1 MPLFGGPTKKSFLGV
16 DIGAGGIKLVEMT
29 AEKGRSRLMT
39 YGYSQRKLAEATK
52 SFLDNPKTAADLLS
66 KVIKQADVKTN
77 RVVSALPSSKVFSA
91 IISVPRVKDE
101 KELKPLIEA
110 QARKLVPLP
119 FEEMILDSK
128 LIDDLEEKK
137 PEKKEDKKDKK
148 DKKKDDPK
156 KPKGNVRV
164 LVTGAAKTLVQKYVE
179 MFKLAKLELVALET
193 ESFALIRSLIG
204 KDKSPILIID
214 IGTIRTNL
222 IVVEKGI
229 PFLTRSVNIG
239 GSIVTKKIAEQMGME
254 EEQAEQLKY
263 DLAAQ
268 HKSGDVL
275 PVVEQSMQP
284 ILNEISYTFEQY
296 ARMDTTEMTKVE
308 KIILTG
314 GSAHLP
320 GMVKFIADKTGLN
333 TYAGDPWA
341 RVSYPED
348 MRPVLDEI
356 GPRMAVGIGM
366 AMREEG

>member
-1 MPLFGGPTKKSFLGV
+1 MPLFGGPTSKSFLGV

-29 AEKGRSRLMT
+29 EEKGRSRLMT
-39 YGYSQRKLAEATK
+39 YGYSQRELSK
-52 SFLDNPKTAADLLS
+52 SHTPLLEDPKAAAALLS

-91 IISVPRVKDE
+91 IISVPRTKDE
-101 KELKPLIEA
+101 KELKPLIEV

-128 LIDDLEEKK
+128 LIDELEVKG
-137 PEKKEDKKDKK
+137 PEKKKDKK
-148 DKKKDDPK
+148 GKKEDPK
-156 KPKGNVRV
+156 KPKGNVRI

-179 MFKLAKLELVALET
+179 MFRLSKLELVALET

-239 GSIVTKKIAEQMGME
+239 GQMVTKQIAQQMGMD

-268 HKSGDVL
+268 HKSGDIL
-275 PVVEQSMQP
+275 PVVEQTMTP
-284 ILNEISYTFEQY
+284 ILNEINYTFEQY
-296 ARMDTTEMTKVE
+296 ARMDTTETTKVE

-341 RVSYPED
+341 RVVYAED

-356 GPRMAVGIGM
+356 GPRMAVGIGL
-366 AMREEG
+366 AMRDVD